1 MMVNYG
7 NASGHV
13 PPLELLRLARN
24 SLTLARPGLSTHIG
38 ETEPMRA
45 AAAELFDLVK
55 AGVLKVGIC
64 KTYPLGE
71 AAAAHRDVEARKY
84 AGSVLLLP

>member
-13 PPLELLRLARN
+13 PPLEVLRLARN

-55 AGVLKVGIC
+55 AGVLKVGIS